1 MRVLIVGGYGVF
13 GGRLARMLRT
23 EPGLTLLIAGR
34 SRRKAERF
42 IESLDPRQNGAGV
55 ALEPLVLDRRTV
67 SAEQLAAARA
77 GIVVDCT
84 GPFQAYGGAPYR
96 LADACI
102 AAGIDYLDL
111 ADGTAFVAG
120 VAGRDAAA
128 RAAGVAVI
136 SGASTCPALTGA
148 VVRDLTPGWRA
159 VHSVSA
165 GIAPSPFAD
174 VGLTV
179 IQAIASYAGRPV
191 RLLRQGRT
199 VEIGGLCE
207 TRRADIAPPGGPGL
221 RRILF
226 SAVDTPDLVE
236 LPRLWPEL
244 RSVWF
249 GAGPQPESLHGLLV
263 GLARLIRAG
272 VPIPLVA
279 LAPLIHAVKIRI
291 AWGAD
296 RGGMFVEV
304 EGLGPYGAPVAARW
318 SLIAEGND
326 GPNIPA
332 MAAAALVVR
341 KARGGRLDPGAR
353 SAVGDL
359 TLAEFAPW
367 FERFR
372 IRSGR
377 DSPRYGG

>member
-1 MRVLIVGGYGVF
+1 MKVLIVGGYGVF
-13 GGRLARMLRT
+13 GGRLARMLRG

-42 IESLDPRQNGAGV
+42 IQGLDPRQNAEAV
-55 ALEPLVLDRRTV
+55 RLEPLVLDRRTI
-67 SAEQLAAARA
+67 SAGQLAGIGAAL
-77 GIVVDCT
+77 VVDCT
-84 GPFQAYGGAPYR
+84 GPFQAYGDAPYR
-96 LADACI
+96 LATACI
-102 AAGIDYLDL
+102 EAGVDYLDL

-120 VAGRDAAA
+120 IAGLDAAA

-148 VVRDLTPGWRA
+148 VVRALTPGWRA
-159 VHSVSA
+159 VHAISA

-191 RLLRQGRT
+191 RLLREGGT

-207 TRRADIAPPGGPGL
+207 TRRADMLPPGGPGL
-221 RRILF
+221 RRVLF

-249 GAGPQPESLHGLLV
+249 GAGPRPELLHGLLV

-272 VPIPLVA
+272 VPIPLLA
-279 LAPLIHAVKIRI
+279 LAPLIHAVKVRL

-296 RGGMFVEV
+296 RGGMFVEAR
-304 EGLGPYGAPVAARW
+304 GLGPDGAPAAARW
-318 SLIAEGND
+318 ALIAEGND

-341 KARGGRLDPGAR
+341 KAKGGRLDPGAR

-359 TLAEFAPW
+359 ALADFQPW
-367 FERFR
+367 FERFS

-377 DSPRYGG
+377 DQS